1 MKTPDD
7 FNMILLNVGFARHF
21 ADWNWDNINSPFFR
35 LYLVN
40 EGNAELN
47 ISGKKY
53 RLTPGHLYL
62 IPPFTTH
69 SDHCDGK
76 FSLYYMHVYE
86 ELTKNIS
93 WFDQMQFPVE
103 ASSHPLDAV
112 LMQRLLDINPGRELK
127 RYDPDSYNDSDN
139 LYQSIAE
146 NRHQSLHA
154 QLETDG
160 IIRQLLARFFA
171 TAIPLNQSQDNR
183 IIKALRFI
191 RENIDRKITVRQL
204 ASICCLSEDHF
215 IRLFRQELRQ
225 TPIDYI
231 NRKKIEKAQLL
242 LVVRNLTMKEIAYT
256 LAFENVSYFNRLF
269 KKMVGKTPG
278 EYRKY
283 FITQN
288 TSML

>member
-69 SDHCDGK
+69 SDHCDGE
-76 FSLYYMHVYE
+76 FSLYYVHVYE
-86 ELTKNIS
+86 DLTKNIS

-103 ASSHPLDAV
+103 TSSHPLDAT
-112 LMQRLLDINPGRELK
+112 LIQRLLDINPGRELK

-160 IIRQLLARFFA
+160 IIRQLLARFFT
-171 TAIPLNQSQDNR
+171 TAIPLNLSQDSR
-183 IIKALRFI
+183 IIKTLRFI
-191 RENIDRKITVRQL
+191 RENIDQKITVRQL

-242 LVVRNLTMKEIAYT
+242 MVVKNQTMKDIAYT
-256 LAFENVSYFNRLF
+256 LSFENVSYFNRLF
-269 KKMVGKTPG
+269 KKMVGKTPS
-278 EYRKY
+278 EYRKS
-283 FITQN
+283 FGQ
-288 TSML
+288 

>member
-1 MKTPDD
+1 MNIPDD

-40 EGNAELN
+40 EGYAELN
-47 ISGKKY
+47 ISGEIH

-62 IPPFTTH
+62 IPPFTSH
-69 SDHCDGK
+69 SDHCEGE
-76 FSLYYMHVYE
+76 FSLYYVHVYE
-86 ELTKNIS
+86 DLTKSIS

-103 ASSHPLDAV
+103 TSSHSLDAA

-171 TAIPLNQSQDNR
+171 TATPLTQSQDSR

-191 RENIDRKITVRQL
+191 RENIDQKITVRQL
-204 ASICCLSEDHF
+204 ASVCCLSEDHF
-215 IRLFRQELRQ
+215 IRLFRQQLRQ

-231 NRKKIEKAQLL
+231 NQKKIEKAQLL
-242 LVVRNLTMKEIAYT
+242 MVIKNLNMKDIAYN
-256 LAFENVSYFNRLF
+256 LSFENVSYFNRLF
-269 KKMVGKTPG
+269 KKLVGKTPS
-278 EYRKY
+278 EYRKG
-283 FITQN
+283 FGRF
-288 TSML
+288 

>member
-1 MKTPDD
+1 MNIPDD
-7 FNMILLNVGFARHF
+7 FNIILLNVGFARHF

-40 EGNAELN
+40 EGHAELN
-47 ISGKKY
+47 ISGEIY

-69 SDHCDGK
+69 SDHCEGE
-76 FSLYYMHVYE
+76 FSLYYVHVYE
-86 ELTKNIS
+86 DLTRNIS
-93 WFDQMQFPVE
+93 WFEQMKFPVE
-103 ASSHPLDAV
+103 TSSHLLDAA

-171 TAIPLNQSQDNR
+171 VATPLKQSQDNR
-183 IIKALRFI
+183 IVKALQFI
-191 RENIDRKITVRQL
+191 RENIDQKISVRQL

-231 NRKKIEKAQLL
+231 NQKKIEKAQLL
-242 LVVRNLTMKEIAYT
+242 MVVKNQTMKDIAYS
-256 LAFENVSYFNRLF
+256 LSFENVSYFNRLF
-269 KKMVGKTPG
+269 KKMVGKTPS
-278 EYRKY
+278 EYRKSVGR
-283 FITQN
+283 F
-288 TSML
+288 

>member
-69 SDHCDGK
+69 SDHCDGE
-76 FSLYYMHVYE
+76 FSLYYVHVYE
-86 ELTKNIS
+86 DLTKNIS

-103 ASSHPLDAV
+103 TSSHPLDAT
-112 LMQRLLDINPGRELK
+112 LIQRLLDINPGRELK

-160 IIRQLLARFFA
+160 IIRQLLARFFT
-171 TAIPLNQSQDNR
+171 TAIPLNLSQDSR
-183 IIKALRFI
+183 IIKTLRFI
-191 RENIDRKITVRQL
+191 RENIDQKITVRQL

-231 NRKKIEKAQLL
+231 NRKKIEKSQLVM
-242 LVVRNLTMKEIAYT
+242 VVKNQTIKDIAYT
-256 LAFENVSYFNRLF
+256 LSFENVSYFNRLF
-269 KKMVGKTPG
+269 KKMVGKTPS
-278 EYRKY
+278 EYRKSFGQY
-283 FITQN
+283 GQ
-288 TSML
+288 

>member
-1 MKTPDD
+1 MNVTDD

-35 LYLVN
+35 LYLIN
-40 EGNAELN
+40 EGDAELN

-53 RLTPGHLYL
+53 KLTPGHLYL

-69 SDHCDGK
+69 SDHCDGE
-76 FSLYYMHVYE
+76 FSLYYVHVYE
-86 ELTKNIS
+86 DLTKNVS

-103 ASSHPLDAV
+103 ADTQPLDAA
-112 LMQRLLDINPGRELK
+112 LIQRLLDINPGRELQL
-127 RYDPDSYNDSDN
+127 YDPDSYNDSAV

-146 NRHQSLHA
+146 NRHLSLHA

-171 TAIPLNQSQDNR
+171 SAIPLMQSQDNR
-183 IIKALRFI
+183 IIKTLRFI
-191 RENIDRKITVRQL
+191 RENIDQKITVGQL
-204 ASICCLSEDHF
+204 ASVSCLSEDHF
-215 IRLFRQELRQ
+215 IRLFRQEIRQ

-242 LVVRNLTMKEIAYT
+242 MVVKNQTMKDIAYT
-256 LAFENVSYFNRLF
+256 LSFENVSYFNRLF
-269 KKMVGKTPG
+269 KKMVGKTPS
-278 EYRKY
+278 EYRKS
-283 FITQN
+283 FIQYGQ
-288 TSML
+288 

>member
-69 SDHCDGK
+69 SDHCDGE
-76 FSLYYMHVYE
+76 FSLYYVHVYE
-86 ELTKNIS
+86 DLTKNIS

-103 ASSHPLDAV
+103 TSSHPLDAT
-112 LMQRLLDINPGRELK
+112 LIQRLLDINPGRELK

-160 IIRQLLARFFA
+160 IIRQLLARFFT
-171 TAIPLNQSQDNR
+171 TAIPLNLSQDSR
-183 IIKALRFI
+183 IIKTLRFI
-191 RENIDRKITVRQL
+191 RENIDQKITVRQL

-242 LVVRNLTMKEIAYT
+242 MVVKNQTMKDIAYT
-256 LAFENVSYFNRLF
+256 LSFENVSYFNRLF

-278 EYRKY
+278 EYRKSFGQY
-283 FITQN
+283 GQ
-288 TSML
+288 